1 MVVRARLKVSA
12 SLRTS
17 VACAQLPPM
26 LEKWT
31 RNGLSGRRSS
41 SWTSRMDRRL
51 RVIAIQR
58 FFVSFS
64 RIFSSF
70 FPVRS
75 CSMADKGREDAWRR
89 EQMFERNVK
98 YIYICVYSVV
108 GRRRFRILQFWNSK
122 YRCRELWIVLE
133 KFVLKEEN
141 LKFDIWSS
149 RSNVYVYVFE
159 QRENTRFEMR
169 KRGNKKWRVGNVD
182 FFIFLEQRC

>member
-98 YIYICVYSVV
+98 YIYIYVYIQWLGVED
-108 GRRRFRILQFWNSK
+108 LEFWNFGFEILLS
-122 YRCRELWIVLE
+122 RIVNC
-133 KFVLKEEN
+133 F
-141 LKFDIWSS
+141 
-149 RSNVYVYVFE
+149 
-159 QRENTRFEMR
+159 R
-169 KRGNKKWRVGNVD
+169 K
-182 FFIFLEQRC
+182 ICS